1 MDNAGQ
7 DELCSGRTADR
18 PEREAVGLGQSEKF
32 GHAVA
37 SRWRRRR
44 QQALAHLWGQL
55 HRFGK
60 LAEGQRAAAGVVS
73 QGNGLRCRLGG
84 RRDLQRGAEDQ
95 EEDGCSGCN
104 GKNTGRCFRLE
115 MVVHNFFDWLHN
127 GSREIV

>member
-1 MDNAGQ
+1 MRSEERVGGSILCAIPLQKRREVAGFPMDNAGQ

-37 SRWRRRR
+37 SRWRWRR

-60 LAEGQRAAAGVVS
+60 LAEGQRAAAGVVG

-84 RRDLQRGAEDQ
+84 RRDL
-95 EEDGCSGCN
+95 
-104 GKNTGRCFRLE
+104 
-115 MVVHNFFDWLHN
+115 H
-127 GSREIV
+127 